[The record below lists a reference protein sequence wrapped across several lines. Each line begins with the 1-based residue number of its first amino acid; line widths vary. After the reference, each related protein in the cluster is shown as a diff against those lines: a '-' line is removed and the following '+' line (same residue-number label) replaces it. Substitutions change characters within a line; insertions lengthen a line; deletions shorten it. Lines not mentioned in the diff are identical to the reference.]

1 MKITDDELLEEV
13 MSGKTIRK
21 IANDYDM
28 TPTAIFNRLHSSK
41 IQKRYVEMKQMEMES
56 LKTKVLINSDSA
68 IDLLLKIMNDDSC
81 SNMARIKAAK
91 EILSLA
97 IPKNNNLGG

>member
-13 MSGKTIRK
+13 MNGKTIRK
-21 IANDYDM
+21 IAEDYDM
-28 TPTAIFNRLHSSK
+28 TPTGVFQRLHNNK
-41 IQKRYVEMKQMEMES
+41 IQKRYNELKQAEMES
-56 LKTKVLINSDSA
+56 LKTKVLMNSDSA
-68 IDLLLKIMNDDSC
+68 IELLVKIMNDESC